1 MPRHDNIWDEII
13 PVRWGLVVGSTH
25 GEGIPTTLVAQGR
38 ELDVQQCG
46 STNLRTKFCVK
57 RSKGQTCVLQE
68 ARAGQKEN
76 KQRCAEDSS
85 RARLGGSRYIVV
97 LRNICI

>member
-38 ELDVQQCG
+38 ELDVHQCG
-46 STNLRTKFCVK
+46 STNLRTNFLCYKK
-57 RSKGQTCVLQE
+57 QGQDKNKTSRGALKTAVGHDW
-68 ARAGQKEN
+68 AG
-76 KQRCAEDSS
+76 AGT
-85 RARLGGSRYIVV
+85 LWY
-97 LRNICI
+97 